1 LANQPDLP
9 IFASRQTS
17 GVEVRAHLRRLMRHI
32 RKNWPNDRNQDKHDN
47 RRAREAR
54 IVKPTAARK
63 GAA

>member
-32 RKNWPNDRNQDKHDN
+32 RKNWPKTSILFRDEIAFPQM
-47 RRAREAR
+47 A
-54 IVKPTAARK
+54 
-63 GAA
+63 GAT